1 MDQRN
6 KGERN
11 NLTTEVSTR
20 NLNKNIIDCAKN
32 EFVEEKINSE
42 KFFEMKICFIRDV
55 AKITGY
61 SVNTLYNLTSRDLIP
76 HRKKRGKL
84 YFIPTE
90 ILNWIEEG
98 NL

>member
-1 MDQRN
+1 MDN
-6 KGERN
+6 DVLGSHE
-11 NLTTEVSTR
+11 STQETGIKT
-20 NLNKNIIDCAKN
+20 KNAIGSIKN
-32 EFVEEKINSE
+32 EFVDEKINSE

-55 AKITGY
+55 ARFTGY
-61 SVNTLYNLTSRDLIP
+61 SVNTLYNLTSRNLIP

-84 YFIPTE
+84 YFVPTE

>member
-1 MDQRN
+1 MDNDIIKSHKSTNTTGKNTEN
-6 KGERN
+6 KLSYE
-11 NLTTEVSTR
+11 
-20 NLNKNIIDCAKN
+20 KN
-32 EFVEEKINSE
+32 EFIEEKINSE